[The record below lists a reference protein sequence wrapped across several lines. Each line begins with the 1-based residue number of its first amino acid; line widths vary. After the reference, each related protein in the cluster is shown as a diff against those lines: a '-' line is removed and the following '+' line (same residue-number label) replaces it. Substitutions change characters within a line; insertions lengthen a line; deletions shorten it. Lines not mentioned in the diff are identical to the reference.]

1 MIGLNCYTVVVKK
14 FFRKEIKHS
23 AFFQKNIKIPV
34 VAGLLIK
41 MRVSNNI
48 MTMKMVLKVNDIEQ
62 SYTSYRKINKD
73 ENELEKE
80 LYKSFMYYNHQ
91 NSFGSKQEFNNLIYN
106 FAFPTWK
113 KNKEFLIEEAKQ
125 KYLRKVGL

>member
-1 MIGLNCYTVVVKK
+1 MIGLNYYTIVVKK

-62 SYTSYRKINKD
+62 SYTSYKKINKD

-80 LYKSFMYYNHQ
+80 LYKSFMYYTIKIISVAN
-91 NSFGSKQEFNNLIYN
+91 KNLIILFTILHFRHGKRIKN
-106 FAFPTWK
+106 F
-113 KNKEFLIEEAKQ
+113 
-125 KYLRKVGL
+125 

>member
-1 MIGLNCYTVVVKK
+1 
-14 FFRKEIKHS
+14 
-23 AFFQKNIKIPV
+23 
-34 VAGLLIK
+34 
-41 MRVSNNI
+41 
-48 MTMKMVLKVNDIEQ
+48 MVLKVNDIEQ
-62 SYTSYRKINKD
+62 SYTSYRKIHKD

-91 NSFGSKQEFNNLIYN
+91 NNFGSKQEFNNLIYN